1 MVGAT
6 YAYQQGKYLASSS
19 IGDFLTLKQAPG
31 YREIANAPNHLG
43 SIRGGVPLLARALML
58 MSRVSLEGPRFDRN
72 DQDEPGAP
80 EQGKT
85 APALL
90 WDFVFS
96 GSEPR
101 WGLSWSVG
109 VYNAFDWQWR
119 APVSAEFRQ
128 TTVPQLGRTFLASAS
143 VVF

>member
-1 MVGAT
+1 MVGAN
-6 YAYQQGKYLASSS
+6 YAYQNAEYLASGSL
-19 IGDFLTLKQAPG
+19 GDFLTLRQASG
-31 YREIANAPNHLG
+31 LREVPNAPNHLA

-58 MSRVSLEGPRFDRN
+58 MTRLSFEGARPDRN
-72 DQDEPGAP
+72 DVEAPGAP
-80 EQGKT
+80 PQRET
-85 APALL
+85 APAVL

-96 GSEPR
+96 GGEPR

-128 TTVPQLGRTFLASAS
+128 TTLPQLGRAFLASAA
-143 VVF
+143 VMF